1 MGDVADCTAIEL
13 NIENITGV
21 TDADDNFIRSAQKF
35 VVASIPK
42 NLLKWAITETV
53 PATHGG
59 DNDPQQVTLPVR
71 TDNIISVRRDSY
83 AAKEVPAEER
93 GFIDNTSS
101 LKKATNIFP
110 KYYIADGNRVIA
122 KPDPDSTYKIYV
134 MYIDYTKVNDDS
146 DLRNAVVYHACAS
159 EFTKLAVYSAPTV
172 GGTADELTDIT
183 ALDTENTID
192 DFDGNSIEVDQWFA
206 TAAHLIEGEEDVEL
220 AQAQLGKISTYINAY
235 GAELQKVNAK
245 AAHNLQMADKYYQWA
260 NLEIRQ
266 YIENNSK
273 TEIRRAATNQV
284 ATAGR

>member
-42 NLLKWAITETV
+42 NLLLFASKQSSTYTGGGGVAANIDSIVEVQRNGYSCKQIPISESKWA
-53 PATHGG
+53 A
-59 DNDPQQVTLPVR
+59 
-71 TDNIISVRRDSY
+71 DS
-83 AAKEVPAEER
+83 
-93 GFIDNTSS
+93 TS
-101 LKKATNIFP
+101 LKYATSKHPVWWFDSNVIKILP
-110 KYYIADGNRVIA
+110 EPSGSEDGYY
-122 KPDPDSTYKIYV
+122 Y
-134 MYIDYTKVNDDS
+134 YIDYTEINDDS

-159 EFTKLAVYSAPTV
+159 EFTKIAVYSAPTV
-172 GGTADELTDIT
+172 GGDADELTDIT
-183 ALDTENTID
+183 ALDAENTID

-206 TAAHLIEGEEDVEL
+206 TAAHLIEGEEDIEL

-260 NLEIRQ
+260 NLEVRQ
-266 YIENNSK
+266 YVENNSK
-273 TEIRRAATNQV
+273 TDIRRAATNQV